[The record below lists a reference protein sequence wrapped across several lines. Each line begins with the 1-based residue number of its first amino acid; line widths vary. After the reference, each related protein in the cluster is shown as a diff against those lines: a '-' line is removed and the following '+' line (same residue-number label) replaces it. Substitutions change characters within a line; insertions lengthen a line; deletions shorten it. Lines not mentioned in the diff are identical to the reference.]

1 MALMKWCGVL
11 MWFHSFSQISLPAPP
26 YPLTPMPYAS
36 IDPSLLSS
44 NLRLAIPKKG
54 RLFEKC
60 ESILKGAG
68 LEYRREPRLD
78 VAVCT
83 NLPVT
88 VVFLPAADIASYV
101 GLGDVDLGITGHDV
115 VVESGMSD
123 GGVEV
128 LLKLGFG
135 KVRESISPRLM

>member
-1 MALMKWCGVL
+1 MV
-11 MWFHSFSQISLPAPP
+11 SFFLPNFRKISFFFLCQLNPP